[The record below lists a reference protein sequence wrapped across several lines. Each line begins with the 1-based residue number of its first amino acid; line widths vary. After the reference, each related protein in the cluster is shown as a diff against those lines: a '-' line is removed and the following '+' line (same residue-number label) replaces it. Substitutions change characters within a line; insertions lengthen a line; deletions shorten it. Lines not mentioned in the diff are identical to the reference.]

1 MSETSKQ
8 RTLTG
13 KVVSNKTDKTIAVE
27 IERVVKH
34 PRIGKYIKRR
44 TKLLAHDESNVCRE
58 GDLVI
63 IAPCRPLSKRKS
75 WRLVQVVEQA
85 AAE

>member
-44 TKLLAHDESNVCRE
+44 TKLLAHDESNECRE
-58 GDLVI
+58 GDLVT